1 MDAVIGAAA
10 VPGYGVGIFL
20 TSDTAW
26 AVTMGASKAAFALG
40 HIAAGPVGGV
50 ALGSCAFV
58 VFGVGSY
65 TAVQCISMSLATVTA
80 SPFLYLSK
88 H

>member
-1 MDAVIGAAA
+1 
-10 VPGYGVGIFL
+10 
-20 TSDTAW
+20 
-26 AVTMGASKAAFALG
+26 
-40 HIAAGPVGGV
+40 IAAGPVGGV